1 MPSAWITH
9 VKSVYAAGK
18 KKNSS
23 YTYGQAMKDGKST
36 YKRAGA
42 AAKAST
48 EEPEAPKKRR
58 RKKKAKKVKKSEED
72 EE

>member
-36 YKRAGA
+36 YKRAGKA
-42 AAKAST
+42 AVSEEKA
-48 EEPEAPKKRR
+48 APKKRR
-58 RKKKAKKVKKSEED
+58 RKKKSLKKSEE

>member
-9 VKSVYAAGK
+9 VKSVYAAGE

-23 YTYGQAMKDGKST
+23 YTYGQAMKDGKSS
-36 YKRAGA
+36 YKRG
-42 AAKAST
+42 AKAST
-48 EEPEAPKKRR
+48 AEPDAPKKRR
-58 RKKKAKKVKKSEED
+58 RKKKSKKVKKSEED

>member
-1 MPSAWITH
+1 MPSAWISH

-36 YKRAGA
+36 YKRAG
-42 AAKAST
+42 KSST
-48 EEPEAPKKRR
+48 AEPEAAPKKRR
-58 RKKKAKKVKKSEED
+58 RKKKSRKVKKSDD
-72 EE
+72 ESE

>member
-36 YKRAGA
+36 YKRGGKA
-42 AAKAST
+42 ASNAVEK
-48 EEPEAPKKRR
+48 EAPKKRR
-58 RKKKAKKVKKSEED
+58 RKKKSLKKSEE

>member
-18 KKNSS
+18 KKHSS
-23 YTYGQAMKDGKST
+23 YTYGQAMKDGKSS
-36 YKRAGA
+36 YKRGA
-42 AAKAST
+42 NLPQSRMHPRSAAK
-48 EEPEAPKKRR
+48 KKS
-58 RKKKAKKVKKSEED
+58 KKVKKSEED